1 MRLDEQA
8 LAQLRVYFAGQ
19 PVKQAFLFGSFARG
33 AADERSDVDILV
45 ELDHTRP
52 IGLHFVQM
60 SIDLEALLSRSVDL
74 VTTKGLSPH
83 VKPYVDRDKQL
94 IYARS

>member
-1 MRLDEQA
+1 MRLDDQA
-8 LAQLRVYFAGQ
+8 LEQLRAYFAGQ
-19 PVKQAFLFGSFARG
+19 PVKQAYLFGSFARG

-45 ELDHTRP
+45 ELDHSRP

-60 SIDLEALLSRSVDL
+60 GFDLEALLARPVDL
-74 VTTKGLSPH
+74 VTTKGLSPY

>member
-1 MRLDEQA
+1 MQLNEQVM
-8 LAQLRVYFAGQ
+8 AQLRSYFAGQ
-19 PVKQAFLFGSFARG
+19 PVKQAYLFGSFARG
-33 AADERSDVDILV
+33 VADENSDVDILV
-45 ELDHTRP
+45 ELDHSQP

-60 SIDLEALLSRSVDL
+60 GLDLEALLSRPVDL
-74 VTTKGLSPH
+74 VTTKGLSPY

>member
-1 MRLDEQA
+1 MQLNERT
-8 LAQLRVYFAGQ
+8 LAQLRAYFAGQ
-19 PVKQAFLFGSFARG
+19 PVKQAYLFGSFARG
-33 AADERSDVDILV
+33 VADENSDVDILV
-45 ELDHTRP
+45 ELDHSQP

-60 SIDLEALLSRSVDL
+60 SFDLEALLSRPVDL
-74 VTTKGLSPH
+74 VTTKGLSPY

>member
-1 MRLDEQA
+1 MRLDDQA
-8 LAQLRVYFAGQ
+8 LEQLRTYFAGQ
-19 PVKQAFLFGSFARG
+19 PVKQAYLFGSFARG
-33 AADERSDVDILV
+33 VADDSSDVDILV
-45 ELDHTRP
+45 ELDHSRP

-60 SIDLEALLSRSVDL
+60 SFDLEALLSRPVDL
-74 VTTKGLSPH
+74 VTTKGLSPY

>member
-1 MRLDEQA
+1 MQLRDKDLER
-8 LAQLRVYFAGQ
+8 LRVYFAGQ
-19 PVKQAFLFGSFARG
+19 PVKQAFLFGSYARG
-33 AADERSDVDILV
+33 VADEGSDVDILV
-45 ELDHTRP
+45 DLDHSKP
-52 IGLHFVQM
+52 IGLHFIQM
-60 SIDLEALLSRSVDL
+60 SLDLEALLSRTVDL

>member
-1 MRLDEQA
+1 MRLDDQA
-8 LAQLRVYFAGQ
+8 LEQLRTYFAGQ
-19 PVKQAFLFGSFARG
+19 PVKQAYLFGSFARG
-33 AADERSDVDILV
+33 VADDSSDVDILV
-45 ELDHTRP
+45 ELDHSRP

-60 SIDLEALLSRSVDL
+60 SFDLEALLSRPVDL